1 MTSSY
6 KRIQCS
12 ASPSFL
18 PERFLLFLPI
28 LPKFLCW
35 LQIIKE
41 LMDSE
46 PDLTEALNWRDRTF
60 ILLLLY
66 LDFLP
71 TSFIFL
77 VPFVKPHTVN
87 SLEYRPYF
95 ISFVMPCLLMLLYKY
110 LKITTIMNNLVWC
123 LLASILLEFLHL
135 SVFSWVVIH
144 KNIIVFKNTLIS
156 IEVL

>member
-110 LKITTIMNNLVWC
+110 LKNNNNNEQPC
-123 LLASILLEFLHL
+123 LMPLGQHIVRIPS
-135 SVFSWVVIH
+135 SVSFFVGCH
-144 KNIIVFKNTLIS
+144 T
-156 IEVL
+156 